1 VPGSSVEDRR
11 LGQRLVAKELAAL
24 GEVYD
29 LYSSAVYG
37 VALKVT
43 AERRAAEEVTREV
56 FLDLWRRPGCFDANV
71 SQLRP
76 WLAMRAHRRAV
87 ESVRQRSRA
96 PRNERMAIDLDRVI
110 DVDEIVQSV
119 LKTEEVRAALAALP
133 EDERTAI
140 RLAYFAGKNYREVAA
155 DLGVPDDIVKAR
167 MCSGLRRL
175 ASSLPAEVVEEER

>member
-1 VPGSSVEDRR
+1 LE
-11 LGQRLVAKELAAL
+11 AL

-29 LYSSAVYG
+29 LYGAAVYG
-37 VALKVT
+37 VALKIT

-56 FLDLWRRPGCFDANV
+56 FLELWRRPGCFDP
-71 SQLRP
+71 SGSPLRP

-87 ESVRQRSRA
+87 ESARRRKRTA
-96 PRNERMAIDLDRVI
+96 PSEQMVIDLDRPI
-110 DVDEIVQSV
+110 DLDEIIQSV
-119 LKTEEVRAALAALP
+119 LKTEEVRTALAALP

-155 DLGVPDDIVKAR
+155 DLDVPEATVRAR

-175 ASSLPAEVVEEER
+175 ASSLPAEAVEEER